1 MSSSLWGRPVPARA
15 VRAETGD
22 IWGRLMR
29 LVELQVKVTAAIA
42 GEEAFLHVSMGI
54 SFRAIGR
61 VRGIPE

>member
-1 MSSSLWGRPVPARA
+1 